1 MSIRFDVTARCVKE
15 QMTERTMAYRR
26 KHVSGKWGASGGF
39 GKFCYLGDMLN
50 GGGGADFASV
60 VREHCAWRKSKEL
73 SGILTR
79 KEVSLKLKGKVYQY
93 VTHVRSAMM

>member
-60 VREHCAWRKSKEL
+60 ARVRCVCRKLKEF
-73 SGILTR
+73 SGVLTR
-79 KEVSLKLKGKVYQY
+79 KEESLKLKGKVY
-93 VTHVRSAMM
+93 M